1 MKPLKLN
8 AIFYQQVFFFLTEK
22 TVYQILNIYRQFTQ
36 VRNNIFR
43 KSVKLS
49 RLQNI
54 HAILYT
60 SAPTPPPVWLFSL
73 LQKESF
79 LFPFGLSLD
88 ESFYSRWLKSCLLA
102 SERGLGRNLHDRGI

>member
-1 MKPLKLN
+1 MQYFIN
-8 AIFYQQVFFFLTEK
+8 RYFFFLTEK